1 MTPTATET
9 LRFSPADHRYFLDPA
24 GERIPGATELLT
36 ECGMIDWS
44 MVAKH
49 VVEAAGLYGSQAH
62 DATHAEDDGDLDDEA
77 LDPDLRI
84 NVIEPYRVFKRVT
97 GFEPDLVEYMGFH
110 PVYRYA
116 GRVDRRG
123 SVRAAGGRPGGR
135 DRVVLDFKT
144 GVILPAY
151 RLKLAAYTAFFPDP
165 QSYRRIDLQFP
176 GNGTYKVHEYDQA
189 AYNADLSDFLHG
201 VAVWWWKRE
210 HGRGKR

>member
-9 LRFSPADHRYFLDPA
+9 LRFTPADHKYFLDPT

-36 ECGMIDWS
+36 DCGMIDWS

-49 VVEAAGLYGSQAH
+49 VVEAAGDYGTRAH
-62 DATHAEDDGDLDDEA
+62 DATHAEDDGDLDLA
-77 LDPDLRI
+77 KLDPDLAA
-84 NVIEPYRVFKRVT
+84 NVIEPYRVFKRLT

-165 QSYRRIDLQFP
+165 QSFNSRETARTRSTNTPRRPIR
-176 GNGTYKVHEYDQA
+176 A
-189 AYNADLSDFLHG
+189 I
-201 VAVWWWKRE
+201 
-210 HGRGKR
+210 